1 MPTRPPGTPD
11 IDLTFD
17 NAFGT
22 LNGAVFTTGQ
32 VQPAGTGTFNSFVQ
46 LQHTGTEQGYN
57 TDASAQYNEQAAHN
71 HNHSILLAD
80 VPIVIGDGSNGTLEG
95 VAYRE
100 FLLDLNGA
108 NGNTKPYTSLD
119 ALQIWQEE
127 AGNLTNFTPGAGF
140 AGAHT
145 NYLAYN
151 LDAGGNHWVGLND
164 GLSHGSGQSDVRVL
178 IPDSTFLNDA
188 AHRYVTLYSKL
199 GEQTG
204 WGADGGFE
212 EWGLHG
218 VSGGAHSA
226 FSIHQTAT
234 VPGGTADVA
243 GEVINYA
250 ITVSNTGNTALTG
263 ITVTDPSASN
273 LAAVL
278 NAGFNIGDTNQDN
291 QLSPGETWQYTA
303 NHTVTQ
309 ADIDSNGGGDGVI
322 NNTATA
328 DSVETDPVSASA
340 SVTVDRHPSVQLTKT
355 PDVTTVDAAGDVIN
369 YAITLANTGNA
380 TLTSPTVDDSQV
392 NIVTPVVD
400 LNAPILGPELLAQ
413 ILNGDYN
420 AGDTNQNGVQ
430 DPGETFQYVNAGD
443 TNQNHVLDPGETF
456 LFTNVGDTNQNGVID
471 PGETFQYYNVGDT
484 NHNGV
489 QDGGETFQFDVSH
502 AATPVDADH
511 DGSNDGDTNHDGV
524 LNVGETWQ
532 FSVSYTVTQADID
545 NGGVFNPA
553 LTHDNTATGGTGELA
568 TSVASASVLIDQNPH
583 VTLLKSA
590 TVPGGTANGAGE
602 VIDYTISV
610 TNDGNMTLTTP
621 VVSDP
626 SISNLA
632 AVLSGGFNTGDV
644 DHDGKIDLGETW
656 QYTGSHTVTQAEM
669 DAGGSISNT
678 ASITTGQGAADSD
691 TASITVEQTPHVVLD
706 KTATVPG
713 GTADAGEVIS
723 YAISV
728 SNDGN
733 VTLTTPVVND
743 PSVSDLA
750 PVTSGGFN
758 TGDANQDGKIDV
770 GETWNYSASHTV
782 TQAEF
787 DAGGS
792 ISNTASVA
800 TDQGASS
807 SDSASIA
814 INFTPAPAMTLVK
827 TALGY
832 HDLNSNDVADAGDV
846 IDYSFTVNN
855 TGNVAL
861 HNIGVVDLDGAVT
874 ITGSTILSLGVGAS
888 DSTSWHGSYVI
899 KPLDVSNGYYDNTA
913 VAAGDEISVSAGTV
927 HTALPGL
934 FELLV

>member
-1 MPTRPPGTPD
+1 MPTLPPGTPD
-11 IDLTFD
+11 INLISANT
-17 NAFGT
+17 FGT
-22 LNGAVFTTGQ
+22 LNGAVFATGQ
-32 VQPAGTGTFNSFVQ
+32 LQPAGTGVFNSFVQ
-46 LQHTGTEQGYN
+46 LQHAGIEQGYN
-57 TDASAQYNEQAAHN
+57 SDASAQFDASTSHT

-80 VPIVIGDGSNGTLEG
+80 VPIVVGDGSNGTLEG

-100 FLLDLNGA
+100 FLLDLNDA
-108 NGNTKPYTSLD
+108 NGNVKPYVSLD

-178 IPDSTFLNDA
+178 IPDSVFINDTS
-188 AHRYVTLYSKL
+188 HRYVTLYSKL
-199 GEQTG
+199 GEQSG

-218 VSGGAHSA
+218 TSGGPHSA
-226 FSIHQTAT
+226 FSIHKTAT

-243 GEVINYA
+243 GEVINYTL
-250 ITVSNTGNTALTG
+250 TVSNTGNTALTG

-278 NAGFNIGDTNQDN
+278 SAGFNIGDSNQDN
-291 QLSPGETWQYTA
+291 QLSAGETWQYTA

-309 ADIDSNGGGDGVI
+309 DDIDSNGGGDGLI
-322 NNTATA
+322 DNRATA

-340 SVTVDRHPSVQLTKT
+340 SVTIDRHPSMQLTKT
-355 PDVTTVDAAGDVIN
+355 PDVSTVDAAGDVIN
-369 YAITLANTGNA
+369 YTITLANTGNT
-380 TLTSPTVDDSQV
+380 TLTNPAVEDSQV
-392 NIVTPVVD
+392 NIVTPVLD
-400 LNAPILGPELLAQ
+400 FAAPILGPELLADV
-413 ILNGDYN
+413 LNGDYN
-420 AGDTNQNGVQ
+420 VGDTNQSGFQ
-430 DPGETFQYVNAGD
+430 DPGETFQYINAGD
-443 TNQNHVLDPGETF
+443 TNQNHVIDPGET
-456 LFTNVGDTNQNGVID
+456 LVLTNVGDINQNGSID
-471 PGETFQYYNVGDT
+471 PGETFQYYNAGDT

-489 QDGGETFQFDVSH
+489 QDGGETFQFNFDHS
-502 AATPVDADH
+502 ATTVDANL
-511 DGSNDGDTNHDGV
+511 DGFNDGDTNQDGAV
-524 LNVGETWQ
+524 NIGETWQ

-545 NGGVFNPA
+545 NGGVFNAA
-553 LTHDNTATGGTGELA
+553 LTHDNTATGTTTQVTDE
-568 TSVASASVLIDQNPH
+568 VSASVLVDQNPH

-590 TVPGGTANGAGE
+590 TVPGGTANSAGE
-602 VIDYTISV
+602 VIAYAINV
-610 TNDGNMTLTTP
+610 TNDGNMTLSSP
-621 VVSDP
+621 VVSDL
-626 SISNLA
+626 SASHLDGI
-632 AVLSGGFNTGDV
+632 LSGGFNVGDANQ
-644 DHDGKIDLGETW
+644 DGKIDLGETW
-656 QYTGSHTVTQAEM
+656 QYSADHTVTQDEM

-678 ASITTGQGAADSD
+678 ASVTTGQGASDSD

-728 SNDGN
+728 ANDGN
-733 VTLTTPVVND
+733 VSLTTPVVTD
-743 PSVSDLA
+743 PSVGDLA
-750 PVTSGGFN
+750 AVSSGGFN
-758 TGDANQDGKIDV
+758 TGDADQDGKLDV
-770 GETWNYSASHTV
+770 GETWNFSASHSV

-807 SDSASIA
+807 SDSASVA

-832 HDLNSNDVADAGDV
+832 HDLNGNDVADAGDV

-855 TGNVAL
+855 TGNVTL
-861 HNIGVVDLDGAVT
+861 HNIGVNDLDGAVT
-874 ITGSTILSLGVGAS
+874 VTGSIISSLAVGAS
-888 DSTSWHGSYVI
+888 DSTSWHGSYEI
-899 KPLDVSNGYYDNTA
+899 KALDVSNGYYDNTA
-913 VAAGDEISVSAGTV
+913 VATAEEASASAGTV
-927 HTALPGL
+927 HTTLPTL

>member
-1 MPTRPPGTPD
+1 MPTTPAGTPD
-11 IDLTFD
+11 VDLTSA
-17 NAFGT
+17 NTFGVI
-22 LNGAVFTTGQ
+22 NGAVFATGQ

-46 LQHTGTEQGYN
+46 LQQNGSEEGYN
-57 TDASAQYNEQAAHN
+57 TDASAQYNEQPAHN

-80 VPIVIGDGSNGTLEG
+80 VPIIIGDGSNGTLEG

-100 FLLDLNGA
+100 FLLDLNDP
-108 NGNTKPYTSLD
+108 NGNTKPYMSLD

-127 AGNLTNFTPGAGF
+127 AGNLTGFLPGAGF
-140 AGAHT
+140 SGAHT

-164 GLSHGSGQSDVRVL
+164 ALSSGSGQSDVTVL
-178 IPDSTFLNDA
+178 IPDSAFLNDA
-188 AHRYVTLYSKL
+188 AHRYVTLYSKFGL
-199 GEQTG
+199 QTG
-204 WGADGGFE
+204 WTTEGGFE
-212 EWGLHG
+212 EWGLDRA
-218 VSGGAHSA
+218 SGGAHSA
-226 FSIHQTAT
+226 FSIHKTAT

-278 NAGFNIGDTNQDN
+278 SAGFNIGDTNQDN
-291 QLSPGETWQYTA
+291 QLSSGETWQYTA

-309 ADIDSNGGGDGVI
+309 DDIDTDGGGRGVI

-328 DSVETDPVSASA
+328 DSIETDPVSAST
-340 SVTVDRHPSVQLTKT
+340 SVTVDRHPSLQLKKT
-355 PDVTTVDAAGDVIN
+355 PDVTTVDSSGDVIN
-369 YAITLANTGNA
+369 YTIAVANTGNT
-380 TLTSPTVDDSQV
+380 TLSHPTVDDSQV

-400 LNAPILGPELLAQ
+400 LTAPILGPEFLAPV
-413 ILNGDYN
+413 LDVDYN
-420 AGDTNQNGVQ
+420 VGDTNQNGVQ

-471 PGETFQYYNVGDT
+471 PGETFQYYNAGDA

-489 QDGGETFQFDVSH
+489 QDDGETFQFNFDHS
-502 AATPVDADH
+502 ATTVDADH
-511 DGSNDGDTNHDGV
+511 DGFNDGDTNHDGA
-524 LNVGETWQ
+524 LNVAETWQ
-532 FSVSYTVTQADID
+532 FSVSYTVSQDDID
-545 NGGVFNPA
+545 NGGVFNAA
-553 LTHDNTATGGTGELA
+553 LTHDNTATGGSAELA
-568 TSVASASVLIDQNPH
+568 TGTASASVLIDQNPH

-590 TVPGGTANGAGE
+590 TVPGGTANAAGE
-602 VIDYTISV
+602 VINYTISA

-621 VVSDP
+621 VVSDT

-632 AVLSGGFNTGDV
+632 AVLSGGFNTGDA

-656 QYTGSHTVTQAEM
+656 QYTGSHTVTQGEM

-678 ASITTGQGAADSD
+678 ASITTAQGAADSD

-706 KTATVPG
+706 KTATVAG

-728 SNDGN
+728 TNDGN
-733 VTLTTPVVND
+733 VTLTTPVVSD
-743 PSVSDLA
+743 PSVGDLG

-758 TGDANQDGKIDV
+758 TGDADQDGKIDV
-770 GETWNYSASHTV
+770 GETWNYSASHTL

-807 SDSASIA
+807 SDSASVA

-832 HDLNSNDVADAGDV
+832 HDLNSNDAADAGDV

-855 TGNVAL
+855 TGNVTL

-899 KPLDVSNGYYDNTA
+899 QPLDVSNGYYDNTA
-913 VAAGDEISVSAGTV
+913 VAASDEISVSAGTV
-927 HTALPGL
+927 HTTLPTL
-934 FELLV
+934 YELLV